1 MQLLLVFLNG
11 MARRKKA
18 VAGLINELAA
28 QLNLAKDPNI
38 LVFLPLGGLG
48 PIDIV
53 TLNMTT
59 GEYTAYDVKTKNFRK
74 QDYQAKDGYKRKT
87 KGSLINRQTTLEQKK
102 LKVKIIYATIS

>member
-1 MQLLLVFLNG
+1 

-18 VAGLINELAA
+18 VTGLVNELAA
-28 QLNLAKDPNI
+28 QLDFAKAPNI

-59 GEYTAYDVKTKNFRK
+59 GEYTAYVVKSKNYRK
-74 QDYQAKDGYKRKT
+74 KDSTPKDGYKRNT
-87 KGSLINRQTTLEQKK
+87 KGSLINTQTTIEQKK
-102 LKVKIIYATIS
+102 LKVKIIYATI